1 MDACRQQ
8 RPRKWSSQRSSSLR
22 QQRSQIRRAG
32 SCLRKAMLLSCA
44 VQCNPCPQPKCSRG
58 GGWYNDGLMSSLQTL
73 LPGIAGYLLR
83 EVGRHKT
90 MIQEVMPSACKQ
102 YVCHAGDDDTVTFSF
117 GTLVDKIKNNLSP
130 QAFSGNGS
138 RSRAGSSAGLA
149 ARPGA
154 AQLPRGS
161 LSPAGEG
168 SSMQRSRSRMQ
179 AVPKGEPHLQD
190 SIYSRASSKHGAR
203 NSACTHK

>member
-8 RPRKWSSQRSSSLR
+8 RPRKWSSQRSSNLH
-22 QQRSQIRRAG
+22 QQRSLIRRAG
-32 SCLRKAMLLSCA
+32 SCLLRATLLSCA
-44 VQCNPCPQPKCSRG
+44 VQCTPCPQPKCSRG

-130 QAFSGNGS
+130 QAFSSSGG
-138 RSRAGSSAGLA
+138 RAKAGSSAGLA
-149 ARPGA
+149 ARPGG
-154 AQLPRGS
+154 AQLPKGS
-161 LSPAGEG
+161 LSTAGKG

-179 AVPKGEPHLQD
+179 AVPKGESH
-190 SIYSRASSKHGAR
+190 SHSSTHSRASSMQWA
-203 NSACTHK
+203 